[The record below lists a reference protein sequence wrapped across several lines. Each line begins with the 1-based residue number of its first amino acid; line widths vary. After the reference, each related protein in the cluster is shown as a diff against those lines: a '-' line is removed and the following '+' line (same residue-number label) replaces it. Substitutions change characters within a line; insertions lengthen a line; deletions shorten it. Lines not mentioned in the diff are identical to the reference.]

1 MNIFC
6 LITTHK
12 HEEESY
18 SKQNIPFTQSAAILY
33 LVTTSDCIVLVD
45 GIRIT
50 SVSGVLFKGVEDEE
64 NIKRK
69 QITKLE
75 RKKRERDERYIY
87 IYILYIL
94 YIKTH
99 VCTGE

>member
-87 IYILYIL
+87 IYIIYKDARL
-94 YIKTH
+94 H
-99 VCTGE
+99 R

>member
-18 SKQNIPFTQSAAILY
+18 LKQNIPFTQSAAILY

-75 RKKRERDERYIY
+75 RKKRERETKDIYIIYYMLYIY
-87 IYILYIL
+87 KDARL
-94 YIKTH
+94 H
-99 VCTGE
+99 R

>member
-18 SKQNIPFTQSAAILY
+18 LKQNIPFTQSAAILY

-75 RKKRERDERYIY
+75 RKKRERQKRNIYYVGIY
-87 IYILYIL
+87 I
-94 YIKTH
+94 
-99 VCTGE
+99 

>member
-87 IYILYIL
+87 IYIYIYKDARL
-94 YIKTH
+94 H
-99 VCTGE
+99 R

>member
-18 SKQNIPFTQSAAILY
+18 LKQNIPFTQSAAILY
-33 LVTTSDCIVLVD
+33 LVTTSDCFVLVD
-45 GIRIT
+45 RIRIT

-75 RKKRERDERYIY
+75 RKKRERRKRNIY
-87 IYILYIL
+87 KDARL
-94 YIKTH
+94 H
-99 VCTGE
+99 R

>member
-1 MNIFC
+1 
-6 LITTHK
+6 
-12 HEEESY
+12 
-18 SKQNIPFTQSAAILY
+18 
-33 LVTTSDCIVLVD
+33 VTTSDCIVLVD

-75 RKKRERDERYIY
+75 RKKRERDERYI
-87 IYILYIL
+87 
-94 YIKTH
+94 
-99 VCTGE
+99 

>member
-18 SKQNIPFTQSAAILY
+18 LKQNIPFTQSAAILY

-45 GIRIT
+45 RIRIT

-75 RKKRERDERYIY
+75 RKRKRKERERKIYIY
-87 IYILYIL
+87 IYI

>member
-1 MNIFC
+1 VNIFC

-18 SKQNIPFTQSAAILY
+18 LKQNIPFTQSAAILY

-50 SVSGVLFKGVEDEE
+50 S
-64 NIKRK
+64 
-69 QITKLE
+69 
-75 RKKRERDERYIY
+75 
-87 IYILYIL
+87 
-94 YIKTH
+94 
-99 VCTGE
+99 C